1 MKEPAWP
8 SPPKQNQVVMTEHAL
23 TLPPR
28 LDTPIGL
35 LSQQMCV
42 VSNEEACSQITIN
55 NLSVIISRS

>member
-35 LSQQMCV
+35 
-42 VSNEEACSQITIN
+42 
-55 NLSVIISRS
+55 